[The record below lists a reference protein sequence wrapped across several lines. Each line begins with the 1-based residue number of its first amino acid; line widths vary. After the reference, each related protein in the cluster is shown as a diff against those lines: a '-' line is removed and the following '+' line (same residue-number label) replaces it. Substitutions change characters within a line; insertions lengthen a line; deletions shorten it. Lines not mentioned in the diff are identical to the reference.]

1 MVLYDSVLFI
11 SREMEGRRKKKK
23 GMEGWR
29 EKVEGREGKS
39 DKLAKETVFL
49 QGRGRLNSMQSLKD
63 K

>member
-1 MVLYDSVLFI
+1 
-11 SREMEGRRKKKK
+11 MEGRRQKKK

-29 EKVEGREGKS
+29 ETVEGREGKS

-49 QGRGRLNSMQSLKD
+49 QGRVRLNSMQVLKD